1 MSFVHLHSHSHY
13 SLLDGLP
20 KIDDMIAR
28 AQEIG
33 SNALALTDHGVMYGA
48 VEFYQKAKKAG
59 IKPIIGFEGY
69 LAPNSRKD
77 KKQGEKPFH
86 QILYARDLI
95 GYKNLMRISS
105 AAHLEGFYY
114 KPRFD
119 IEVLEKYS
127 KGIIA
132 TSSCLQ
138 GIIPQHLKNGDEQKA
153 VELVSVF
160 QKIFGAENFYLEVQ
174 PHPEIPEQVTLNEQ
188 LFALARELSMPIIA
202 TNDSHYINKDD
213 AEAQDILVCVQT
225 GKTVQDTNRLKM
237 TGVDL
242 SMKSEEEMRAQFPDN
257 PEVMDETVRLA
268 DRCDVELELGSFHF
282 PAFELPEGKNA
293 DEYLSELTRKGLKE
307 KFGSAAPE
315 GYAERIEYELGIVKT
330 KGYATY
336 FLIVADFGNWARG
349 NGIVATVRGSAAG
362 SLVSY
367 LIGIT
372 TVDPMT
378 YHLPFERFLNPYRPS
393 APDIDMDFA
402 DNRRSEVL
410 QYVRDTY
417 GEDKVAQICTF
428 GTMLA
433 RGAVRDVGRALGYPY
448 AFCDRIAKLIP
459 TGRQGFPMTID
470 RALKES
476 EDLKAIYQSEADAK
490 RLLDVAQK
498 IEGCARHPS
507 VHAAGVVISPTE
519 LTDFTPLQK
528 ETGGDNI
535 ITQYEMHAVEEAGL
549 VKMDFLGIR
558 NLSILGNAVR
568 LVKKTKGVIVDIGD
582 IPLDDP
588 KTFTLLAKGQTMGM
602 FQLGGGGMTRYLVE
616 LKPTKITDIMAMV
629 ALFRPGPMESIPEF
643 IARKNDPSK
652 VTYLDPRMEK
662 FLKDSYGIIT
672 YQDDILYISIEIAGY
687 NWEEADKLRKAMG
700 KKIPEEM
707 AAQKDKFIKG
717 CVDHGKL
724 EIGTAQHLW
733 ELIEP
738 FAAYGFGRAHAASYG
753 IVAYQTAYMKAH
765 YPAEFMAAL
774 MSAESDDIE
783 KVAEAV
789 NECRSMGMQV
799 LPPDVNESFADFT
812 VVDDVTIRFGLSA
825 IKNVGR
831 HIIDV
836 IIEERKQNGPYGGVP
851 NFLERVADKD
861 LNKKSIESFI
871 KSGALDSLGERH
883 TLFAN
888 VDRLLAFAKDSHE
901 AAARNQGNLFG
912 ESEKSE
918 QALQLVPAAPDGDEQ
933 LAWEKELLGLYISGH
948 PLEKYRAMLEAG
960 PYQISKI
967 TSAGGKVT
975 IFTLLKTI
983 KQISTKKGDLMAFL
997 SLEDLSGHIE
1007 AIMFPKTYKQHR
1019 EMIEENQLVAVQGK
1033 VEERNNTMQ
1042 IIVEKVRPLTAD
1054 SMNAVMNQSN
1064 PIENQA
1070 PAEQLGTNET
1080 FDATQ
1085 IEIHVEKGM
1094 DKKLF
1099 DELKEILYNAQGII
1113 PVTIHINGSKKI
1125 RLPHGVNPT
1134 HELKQKLVSLLGEAR
1149 IHIR

>member
-1 MSFVHLHSHSHY
+1 MAFVHLHSHSHY

-33 SNALALTDHGVMYGA
+33 SEALALTDHGVMYGA
-48 VEFYQKAKKAG
+48 VEFYQKAQKAG

-69 LAPNSRKD
+69 LAPNSRTD
-77 KKQGEKPFH
+77 RVQGEKPFH
-86 QILYARDLI
+86 QILYARNLA

-105 AAHLEGFYY
+105 IAHLEGFYY

-119 IEVLEKYS
+119 LAVLEKHAE
-127 KGIIA
+127 GVIA

-138 GIIPQHLKNGDEQKA
+138 GMIPHYLKDGKQQKA
-153 VELVSVF
+153 LELVDVF
-160 QKIFGAENFYLEVQ
+160 QKIFGKENFYLEVQ
-174 PHPEIPEQVTLNEQ
+174 PHPEIPEQVKLNAQ
-188 LFALARELSMPIIA
+188 LFELARERDIPIIA
-202 TNDSHYINKDD
+202 TNDSHYVNKDD

-225 GKTVQDTNRLKM
+225 GKTVQDDNRLNM
-237 TGVDL
+237 TDIDL
-242 SMKSEEEMRAQFPDN
+242 SMKDEDEMRAQFPDH
-257 PEVMDETVRLA
+257 PEVIDETVALA
-268 DRCDVELELGSFHF
+268 ARCDVELDLGKFHF
-282 PAFELPEGKNA
+282 PLFELPEGTDA
-293 DEYLSELTRKGLKE
+293 DSYLKKLALDGLKE
-307 KFGSAAPE
+307 KFGSTPPQ
-315 GYAERIEYELGIVKT
+315 GYIERIAYELEVIVN
-330 KGYATY
+330 KGYSAY
-336 FLIVADFGNWARG
+336 FLIVADFGNWSRA
-349 NGIVATVRGSAAG
+349 NGIVVTVRGSAAG

-402 DNRRSEVL
+402 DNRRGEVL
-410 QYVRDTY
+410 QYVRDKY

-448 AFCDRIAKLIP
+448 AFCDRIAKMIP
-459 TGRQGFPMTID
+459 MGRQGFPMTID
-470 RALKES
+470 RAIKES
-476 EDLKAIYQSEADAK
+476 EDLKHAYQSEADAK

-535 ITQYEMHAVEEAGL
+535 ITQYEMHAVEDAGL

-558 NLSILGNAVR
+558 NLSILGNAVH
-568 LVKKTKGVIVDIGD
+568 LVKKTKEVVIDIND
-582 IPLDDP
+582 LPLDDP
-588 KTFTLLAKGQTMGM
+588 KTFALLAKGQTMGM

-643 IARKNDPSK
+643 IARKHNPERIS
-652 VTYLDPRMEK
+652 YLDPRLEPI
-662 FLKDSYGIIT
+662 LKDSYGIIT
-672 YQDDILYISIEIAGY
+672 YQDDVLYIAIEMAGY

-717 CVDHGKL
+717 CQEHARLSEDM
-724 EIGTAQHLW
+724 ANQLW
-733 ELIEP
+733 KLIEP
-738 FAAYGFGRAHAASYG
+738 FAAYGFNKAHAASYG

-789 NECRSMGMQV
+789 NECRSMGINV

-812 VVDDVTIRFGLSA
+812 VVDDSTIRFGLSA
-825 IKNVGR
+825 IKNVGH
-831 HIIDV
+831 HIV
-836 IIEERKQNGPYGGVP
+836 EVVIEERKKNGKYNDIV
-851 NFLERVADKD
+851 NFLERVTDKD
-861 LNKKSIESFI
+861 LNKKSIESFT
-871 KSGALDSLGERH
+871 KSGALDGFENRH
-883 TLFAN
+883 TLYGN
-888 VDRLLAFAKDSHE
+888 IDRLLSFAKDAH
-901 AAARNQGNLFG
+901 AASSRNQANLFG
-912 ESEKSE
+912 EVQQSSDT
-918 QALQLVPAAPDGDEQ
+918 LQLVPIIGTDDDQ

-948 PLEKYRAMLEAG
+948 PLDKYREMLEAG
-960 PYQISKI
+960 PYQIKNLKSG
-967 TSAGGKVT
+967 SAVT
-975 IFTLLKTI
+975 LFALIKTT

-997 SLEDLSGHIE
+997 TLEDLTGSVE
-1007 AIMFPKTYKQHR
+1007 AIMFPKTYKKYR
-1019 EMIEENQLVAVQGK
+1019 EMLEENHLVAINGT
-1033 VEERNNTMQ
+1033 VEERNNSLQ
-1042 IIVEKVRPLTAD
+1042 IIAEKMKPLTAEVAQTVLEKTKPQHTPEM
-1054 SMNAVMNQSN
+1054 SQTETPLNATHIEIRIEAGMNAQ
-1064 PIENQA
+1064 
-1070 PAEQLGTNET
+1070 
-1080 FDATQ
+1080 
-1085 IEIHVEKGM
+1085 
-1094 DKKLF
+1094 LF
-1099 DELKEILYNAQGII
+1099 DTLKEILYNAKGSI
-1113 PVTIHINGSKKI
+1113 PVTIKINGSKTI
-1125 RLPHGVNPT
+1125 RLPDGVNPT

-1149 IHIR
+1149 IHVR